1 MRPRIRQA
9 FVAVA
14 ALTLASTARGQDP
27 PKSFTLSAHA
37 IGLLTQATHTP
48 LDRSDALD
56 RLGGDRALLAE
67 VARLFLED
75 CPTRLAAIKTAVDAD
90 DAEGIRASAHALK
103 GAAGNLSARGVVDAA
118 RTLER
123 IGAEARL
130 GAASAAFRHLSA
142 ETSMIMDELRR
153 EPLCAR

>member
-1 MRPRIRQA
+1 MDAYLAKPVDQKSLFA
-9 FVAVA
+9 AVESDVPN
-14 ALTLASTARGQDP
+14 TDRE
-27 PKSFTLSAHA
+27 
-37 IGLLTQATHTP
+37 THIP
-48 LDRSDALD
+48 LDRGDALT
-56 RLGGDRALLAE
+56 RLGGDQELLAE
-67 VARLFLED
+67 VSRLFLED
-75 CPTRLAAIKTAVDAD
+75 CPTRLAAIKAAVDAH
-90 DAEGIRASAHALK
+90 DAEGIRLSAHALK